1 MPLKA
6 QSMESRAKITDFSM
20 KLAMEIQTT
29 FYRASQSKK
38 KSAKQPPDIHPSY
51 IY

>member
-20 KLAMEIQTT
+20 KLAMEIQT

-51 IY
+51 I